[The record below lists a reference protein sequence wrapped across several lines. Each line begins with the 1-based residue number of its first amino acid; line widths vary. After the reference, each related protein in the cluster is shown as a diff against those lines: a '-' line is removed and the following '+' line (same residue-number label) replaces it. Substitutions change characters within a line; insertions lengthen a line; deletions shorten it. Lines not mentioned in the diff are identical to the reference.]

1 VLDQAF
7 LRRLSAANRGAF
19 GVWTVDDPEIAQF
32 YIDNGAWSVTTNRPA
47 WLREQLAAKAKP
59 AADDK

>member
-1 VLDQAF
+1 
-7 LRRLSAANRGAF
+7 
-19 GVWTVDDPEIAQF
+19 VWTVDDPALAQF

-59 AADDK
+59 AADGK